1 MRMRTIEIAVGAF
14 MLAGILAAVFLAVR
28 VSGINGGTDTGD
40 YTVYARFQDV
50 SGLRVR
56 AKVSIAGVT
65 VGRVTGVTI
74 DEDTQEAIVEMAV
87 REDVDYLT
95 ADTAARIL
103 TEGVLGTRYIGLSVG
118 FEEDLLGDGD
128 VIVETQ
134 GALVLEDLIGAFISR
149 AGS

>member
-28 VSGINGGTDTGD
+28 VSGINVGTEPDN
-40 YTVYARFQDV
+40 YTVYASFQDV

-74 DEDTQEAIVEMAV
+74 DADTQEAIVEMSIRA
-87 REDVDYLT
+87 DVDYLT
-95 ADTAARIL
+95 MDTAARIL
-103 TEGVLGTRYIGLSVG
+103 TEGVLGTRYIGLTVG
-118 FEEDLLGDGD
+118 FEDDLLADGD
-128 VIVETQ
+128 VITETQ
-134 GALVLEDLIGAFISR
+134 SALVLEDLIGAFISS